1 MASSTTSC
9 CRSPGQ
15 DRNTPAGLQSIYLM
29 GRNNAVVQLSSLVSI
44 EENVAPKELIRFNQ
58 LRSATITAIP
68 APGYSLGDALKVLE
82 QASAKVLPSS
92 VQIDYSGQSRE
103 FKQSGSSII
112 AIVFLLALGFIYLV
126 LAAQFE
132 SFVDPVV
139 IMVSVPLSLTGALAA
154 LYFIPAAR

>member
-1 MASSTTSC
+1 MYK
-9 CRSPGQ
+9 RQ
-15 DRNTPAGLQSIYLM
+15 R
-29 GRNNAVVQLSSLVSI
+29 LVRI
-44 EENVAPKELIRFNQ
+44 DENVAPKELTRFNQ

-82 QASAKVLPSS
+82 ESAARVLPSS

-103 FKQSGSSII
+103 FKQSGASIF
-112 AIVFLLALGFIYLV
+112 IVFLLALCFIYLV

-154 LYFIPAAR
+154 LYYTCLLYTSRCV